1 VKNRVSLIHQLSE
14 QRAVLDA
21 IQEVM
26 HPIVSFQMPDIL
38 HATGGKIVQD
48 QDLISPGEQPLGEM
62 RPDESCASSD

>member
-1 VKNRVSLIHQLSE
+1 
-14 QRAVLDA
+14 
-21 IQEVM
+21 M